1 MKIVFE
7 KEWWLRSFNR
17 PREERHPIMHWA
29 HLIQEQHSAIPI
41 EPNKISSIPATGAMS
56 AYLSLSYDLYS
67 IAHNVEM
74 QSKLVERLK
83 NTEQFWGARYEVFTA
98 ATLIRAGFDV
108 EFENEDDRT
117 TTHCEFTAT
126 NRKSGRKFSV
136 ECKHRA
142 STRSRIGRQLN
153 KALQKQAKHERLI
166 FIDVNESDISEH
178 SDTKPMLLLKALNAL
193 RLFENKPIAGNYLPN
208 SYIVISN
215 TPHHHHLNSTNFRV
229 GVLLEGFQIPD
240 FKHDA
245 MFQSLRDAIESKERH
260 IELHDL
266 ALSIQDHSQIPS
278 TFDGDI
284 PEFAFGEA
292 VQRLFVGKLYR
303 ISHNGK
309 DQVGR
314 LTSATV
320 NEHEK
325 KSYCAFH
332 FEASD
337 EAAIFTASMSD
348 TELIAWRKHP
358 DTFFGVPDQRQR
370 QVRDPL
376 ELYEFFLSSFG
387 KTDKS
392 RLLELMADAPDI
404 QKLSQLDQ
412 FKLAKEYCIRMA
424 SNVPPG
430 NG

>member
-1 MKIVFE
+1 MSPIKNTYLDDIQRMLKQQEAKIIQQQRQQGLGNPIVSAEFNGSRLVAVRNKLHYSKNWKTFNDFLSDYLKIVFE

-17 PREERHPIMHWA
+17 PREEPHPIMHWA

-117 TTHCEFTAT
+117 TTHYEFTAT

-266 ALSIQDHSQIPS
+266 ALSIQDHSQI
-278 TFDGDI
+278 
-284 PEFAFGEA
+284 
-292 VQRLFVGKLYR
+292 R
-303 ISHNGK
+303 
-309 DQVGR
+309 
-314 LTSATV
+314 
-320 NEHEK
+320 
-325 KSYCAFH
+325 
-332 FEASD
+332 
-337 EAAIFTASMSD
+337 
-348 TELIAWRKHP
+348 
-358 DTFFGVPDQRQR
+358 
-370 QVRDPL
+370 
-376 ELYEFFLSSFG
+376 
-387 KTDKS
+387 
-392 RLLELMADAPDI
+392 
-404 QKLSQLDQ
+404 
-412 FKLAKEYCIRMA
+412 
-424 SNVPPG
+424 
-430 NG
+430 